1 MFPRYGNLRGD
12 SQMKEYEAA
21 VTVIGIGTIGI
32 LVAYIFWYLNDN
44 EIWVDQAITAST
56 TIQEIMA
63 IIIVI
68 FLLVGVLLA
77 AMRSK

>member
-1 MFPRYGNLRGD
+1 
-12 SQMKEYEAA
+12 MKAYDAA
-21 VTVIGIGTIGI
+21 VTTIGMGAIGIF
-32 LVAYIFWYLNDN
+32 VAYIFWYLNEY

-68 FLLVGVLLA
+68 FLLVGVILG
-77 AMRSK
+77 AMRSR

>member
-1 MFPRYGNLRGD
+1 
-12 SQMKEYEAA
+12 MKEYDAA
-21 VTVIGIGTIGI
+21 VTTIGMGTIGI
-32 LVAYIFWYLNDN
+32 FIAYIFWYLNEN

>member
-1 MFPRYGNLRGD
+1 MTSYD
-12 SQMKEYEAA
+12 AA
-21 VTVIGIGTIGI
+21 VTTIGIGSIGVF
-32 LVAYIFWYLNDN
+32 VAYIFWYLDN
-44 EIWVDQAITAST
+44 AKIWVDQAITTST
-56 TIQEIMA
+56 TIEEVMA